1 MKVSIIIPC
10 KGRLEQLK
18 QCLPTVLAQT
28 YENVEI
34 VVVDYNCPENT
45 AGYCDS
51 IGVNYVKANVS
62 ADYWNLC
69 KARNLGARNSTGEIL
84 LFLDADTILMPQFI
98 ESELAKLELG
108 SFLTG
113 LVEPP
118 WNGCGCLFVYRNDFE
133 AVRGYNEL
141 FEGWGYDDFNM
152 YERLSHSDL
161 THYKFSPNLIENLSH
176 EDSGRNEFH
185 GNEDK
190 YASKDRN
197 FKIHLSGK
205 FTSSINMTRTDII
218 NHLIKKNGYKSY
230 LEIGVRNANDNFNLI
245 ECDLKTGVDPDP
257 YAKATHTMTSDL
269 FFAANQWD
277 YDIIFIDG
285 LHHADQVFK
294 DIFNSIHIL
303 NKGGTIVCHDMNPP
317 TEANQIIPF
326 EAAGEMNWTG
336 DCWKAWVELRQ
347 LGGYSMKVLNTD
359 WGVGVIQVDESV
371 KALKISEEIT
381 YANLDANRVKWLNL
395 VNPEF
400 EYL

>member
-18 QCLPTVLAQT
+18 QCLPTVLNQT
-28 YENVEI
+28 YEYIEI

-51 IGVNYVKANVS
+51 IGVNYVKANV
-62 ADYWNLC
+62 ADNYWNLC
-69 KARNLGARNSTGEIL
+69 KARNYGAKRSTGEVL

-113 LVEPP
+113 LVIPP

-133 AVRGYNEL
+133 EVRGYNEL

-152 YERLSHSDL
+152 YERLTHSGL
-161 THYKFSPNLIENLSH
+161 THYKFSPNLISNLSH

-205 FTSSINMTRTDII
+205 FTSSINMTRADII

-230 LEIGVRNANDNFNLI
+230 LEIGVRNPNDNFNLI
-245 ECDLKTGVDPDP
+245 ECELKTGVDPDP
-257 YAKATHTMTSDL
+257 YAKATHEMTSDL
-269 FFAANQWD
+269 FFAANQWN
-277 YDIIFIDG
+277 YDIVFIDG
-285 LHHADQVFK
+285 LHHADQVLK
-294 DIFNSIHIL
+294 DLFNSIRIL

-336 DCWKAWVELRQ
+336 DCWKAWVEVRQ

-371 KALKISEEIT
+371 KALKITESIT
-381 YANLDANRVKWLNL
+381 YENLDKNRVKWLNL

>member
-1 MKVSIIIPC
+1 MKVSVIIPC

-18 QCLPTVLAQT
+18 QCLPTVLNQT
-28 YENVEI
+28 YENIEV

-51 IGVNYVKANVS
+51 IGVNYVKANAP

-69 KARNLGARNSTGEIL
+69 KARNFGARNSTGDVL
-84 LFLDADTILMPQFI
+84 LFLDADTILMPQFV

-108 SFLTG
+108 CFLTG
-113 LVEPP
+113 LVQPP

-161 THYKFSPNLIENLSH
+161 THYKFSPNLIVNLSH

-230 LEIGVRNANDNFNLI
+230 LEIGVRNPNDNFNLI
-245 ECDLKTGVDPDP
+245 ECELKTGVDPDKN
-257 YAKATHTMTSDL
+257 AKATHTMTSDL
-269 FFAANQWD
+269 FFAANQWN

-285 LHHADQVFK
+285 LHHADQVLK
-294 DIFNSIHIL
+294 DLFNSIRIL
-303 NKGGTIVCHDMNPP
+303 SKGGTIVCHDMNPP
-317 TEANQIIPF
+317 KESNQIIPF

-381 YANLDANRVKWLNL
+381 YANLDKNRVKWLNL

>member
-1 MKVSIIIPC
+1 MKVSVIIPC

-18 QCLPTVLAQT
+18 QCLPTVLNQT
-28 YENVEI
+28 YEDVEI
-34 VVVDYNCPENT
+34 VVVEYNCPDRT
-45 AGYCDS
+45 KGYCENM
-51 IGVNYVKANVS
+51 GVKCVS
-62 ADYWNLC
+62 ADVPVNYWNLC
-69 KARNLGARNSTGEIL
+69 KARNLGARNSTGEVL
-84 LFLDADTILMPQFI
+84 LFLDADTILQPTFI
-98 ESELAKLELG
+98 EESLRAMDFDA
-108 SFLTG
+108 FLTG
-113 LVEPP
+113 LTEPP
-118 WNGCGCLFVYRNDFE
+118 WNGCGCLLVNRDDFFN
-133 AVRGYNEL
+133 VRGYNEL

-152 YERLSHSDL
+152 YERLEHDL
-161 THYKFSPNLIENLSH
+161 FHEKFDPNLISNLSH

-230 LEIGVRNANDNFNLI
+230 LEIGVRNLNDNFNLI
-245 ECDLKTGVDPDP
+245 ECELKTGVDPDKN
-257 YAKATHTMTSDL
+257 AKATHEMTSDL
-269 FFAANQWD
+269 FFAANQWN

-285 LHHADQVFK
+285 LHHAEQVLK
-294 DIFNSIHIL
+294 DLFNSIRIL

-326 EAAGEMNWTG
+326 EAAGIMNWTG

-359 WGVGVIQVDESV
+359 WGVGVIQIDESG
-371 KALKISEEIT
+371 KALKISELIT

-395 VNPEF
+395 INPEF